1 MFTRHKTSLVAMAAL
16 IAITLSGCGGGG
28 GGGGGS
34 GSGPMTGMPDPEP
47 LDAAILDAIGI
58 AAAAR
63 PAAANLTQ
71 SSNVDSNGVTIDQVE
86 VSAQYDETNGLC
98 FAIQNGTQWSIGL
111 DDDRRLIPD
120 LPSPWRGVEM
130 EKRTDA
136 GTVSV
141 IAYSDITGGSDTDY
155 LAGGIWLYVPDD
167 VTDAGSY
174 AAGAFADGSDPFRQ
188 ENILALQ
195 GTATYEGY
203 AVGTYAL
210 QSGASPDMDVFDAA
224 VSLTADFGAEN
235 GLGTVSG
242 SITNVEVDGESLD
255 ATLNL
260 GTAAIGSTDSG
271 FFEGQAT
278 GTANGLA
285 LEGKWGG
292 RFFGNGAAADTPG
305 SVAGTFGG
313 HSTDNVA
320 NFVGVFG
327 AHGQ

>member
-28 GGGGGS
+28 GGS
-34 GSGPMTGMPDPEP
+34 GSGPMTGMRDPEP
-47 LDAAILDAIGI
+47 LDEAILDAIGT

-63 PAAANLTQ
+63 PVAANLTQ
-71 SSNVDSNGVTIDQVE
+71 SSKVDSNGVTIDQVE

-120 LPSPWRGVEM
+120 FPSPWRGVEV

-141 IAYSDITGGSDTDY
+141 IAYSDITDGSDTDY

-174 AAGAFADGSDPFRQ
+174 AGGAFADGSDPFRQ

-203 AVGTYAL
+203 AVDTYAL
-210 QSGASPDMDVFDAA
+210 HSGASPDIDVFEAA

-235 GLGTVSG
+235 GLGTVRG
-242 SITNVEVDGESLD
+242 SITDVEVDGEPLG

-260 GTAAIGSTDSG
+260 GAAPIGSNNSG

-285 LEGKWGG
+285 LEGRWGG
-292 RFFGNGAAADTPG
+292 RFFGNGAATDTPG

-313 HSTDNVA
+313 HSTDNAA
-320 NFVGVFG
+320 NFLGVFG